1 MYMELDKK
9 LLERVEKNPF
19 LARYMELGMKENLFS
34 DAAGAL
40 GRMHNRVVSCA
51 YPQLIGRKIIETRL
65 TKEPV
70 EKFALD
76 SKMVAYTY
84 AEGAV
89 TRLIGKKNEMVT
101 VTADLLAE
109 ASEQWTKEFAEDAT
123 WNVMENM
130 TEKIGKALGVEETS
144 KVLSLY
150 GSVADEDLASG
161 APLDQDDKVMD
172 WNAVLKLHSAVRGEK
187 WRPTVLVLN
196 ETQLSQLL
204 CDNKFIEYEYL
215 PSSEVDLDEGLIR
228 KTVGMKVETSTLV
241 PNGTAY
247 AIDTRVAGIM
257 LIRRDVTVE
266 DWSDPTA
273 NQYGVKATTRF
284 GIGIL
289 RSNAIAK
296 MTNIKTTL

>member
-109 ASEQWTKEFAEDAT
+109 AS
-123 WNVMENM
+123 
-130 TEKIGKALGVEETS
+130 
-144 KVLSLY
+144 
-150 GSVADEDLASG
+150 
-161 APLDQDDKVMD
+161 
-172 WNAVLKLHSAVRGEK
+172 
-187 WRPTVLVLN
+187 
-196 ETQLSQLL
+196 
-204 CDNKFIEYEYL
+204 
-215 PSSEVDLDEGLIR
+215 
-228 KTVGMKVETSTLV
+228 
-241 PNGTAY
+241 
-247 AIDTRVAGIM
+247 
-257 LIRRDVTVE
+257 
-266 DWSDPTA
+266 
-273 NQYGVKATTRF
+273 
-284 GIGIL
+284 
-289 RSNAIAK
+289 
-296 MTNIKTTL
+296 